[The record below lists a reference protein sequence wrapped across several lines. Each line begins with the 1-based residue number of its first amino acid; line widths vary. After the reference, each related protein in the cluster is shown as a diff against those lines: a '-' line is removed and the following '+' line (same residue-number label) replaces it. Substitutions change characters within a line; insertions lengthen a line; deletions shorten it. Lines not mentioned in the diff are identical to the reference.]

1 MKIISMEANNL
12 SVDNILSD
20 WEKAD
25 SEEKKIAVAVMADA
39 MLTVNKDGLTS
50 IEKAKLLQAAA
61 YLDNYSIKKLVVD
74 KTLGEETAIRTTE
87 FISDMCEL
95 ADKYKIDRDE
105 HIKHIVTSLGR
116 LCAEETFKDLNTKS
130 AGGYDA

>member
-1 MKIISMEANNL
+1 MKIISVEANDL

-25 SEEKKIAVAVMADA
+25 SEEKKMVAAAMADA
-39 MLTVNKDGLTS
+39 MLTANKDGLTS

-95 ADKYKIDRDE
+95 SDKYKIDRDK
-105 HIKHIVTSLGR
+105 HIKNIATSLAR
-116 LCAEETFKDLNTKS
+116 LCAEGSFKNLEKNST
-130 AGGYDA
+130 GGCDA